1 MKEILK
7 ESIGLIAFI
16 AFMAFCIYELSLID
30 DELVTSQPLIPTIQL
45 KVTDNKI
52 DTLYIYKIN

>member
-30 DELVTSQPLIPTIQL
+30 DELVVSQPLIPTIQL